1 VSAEIIDLTGRLQAP
16 RAPAPASSSSAE
28 LIDLAAEREK
38 RNPPIFVAFALGIAA
53 AIWWAHR
60 T

>member
-1 VSAEIIDLTGRLQAP
+1 VTAEVIDLTRRLQAP
-16 RAPAPASSSSAE
+16 RTSSTSSSSAQ

-53 AIWWAHR
+53 ALWWAHR